1 MLEDVAREVM
11 RLGFSEREAA
21 VYVALLRMGEAGGN
35 ELSSELGIPRA
46 SIYDTLESLGRMG
59 LVTAFLEKEQKRFSA
74 EPPERLLTMLH
85 LQRRE
90 CAMREEYAER
100 VLPRL
105 AAVHRAHDTKPRI
118 RYIEGL
124 NGLRNMQREYEL
136 YEGDIIQLVGY
147 DAYAALEDRKMSD
160 EHRSLLQHRPRHVR
174 TMLVTD
180 RAIPASGGPSVEI
193 RRVSPSVVEALGEVT
208 VWGDRVIMFSYAGG
222 IIAVEIA
229 SPAIAGTVKA
239 SLELAWKATEGMA
252 GNR

>member
-1 MLEDVAREVM
+1 MFDDVARELT

-35 ELSSELGIPRA
+35 ELASEVGLPRA
-46 SIYDTLESLGRMG
+46 SVYDTLESLGRMG
-59 LVTAFLEKEQKRFSA
+59 LVTAFVEKEQKRFSA

-118 RYIEGL
+118 RYIEGI

-136 YEGDIIQLVGY
+136 YEGDIIQLVGF
-147 DAYAALEDRKMSD
+147 DAYSALEDRKMSD
-160 EHRSLLQHRPRHVR
+160 EHRSLLQHRPRQVR

-180 RAIPASGGPSVEI
+180 RPVPAGGPSVEI
-193 RRVSPSVVEALGEVT
+193 RRVSPSIVQALGEVT
-208 VWGDRVIMFSYAGG
+208 VWGDRVIMFSYAGN

-229 SPAIAGTVKA
+229 SAAIAGTMKA
-239 SLELAWKATEGMA
+239 ALELAWKTAEGWQ
-252 GNR
+252 